1 MYIVNAKYFYNGAR
15 ERLIFEF
22 KFIGIYKANVPSA
35 LHFSTL
41 VIQILMYAK
50 LSNEFCT
57 AALLTGHS
65 WSFGKFSVSAGLDLL
80 LIVFKDGF
88 TSA

>member
-15 ERLIFEF
+15 KRLISEFEF
-22 KFIGIYKANVPSA
+22 ITIHKINVPSA
-35 LHFSTL
+35 LHFGTL
-41 VIQILMYAK
+41 VIQILMNAK

-65 WSFGKFSVSAGLDLL
+65 WSHGKFSVFAGLLDLL
-80 LIVFKDGF
+80 LIVY
-88 TSA
+88 

>member
-15 ERLIFEF
+15 KRLISEFEF
-22 KFIGIYKANVPSA
+22 ITIHKINVSSA

-41 VIQILMYAK
+41 VLQTLMNAK

-65 WSFGKFSVSAGLDLL
+65 WSCGKF
-80 LIVFKDGF
+80 
-88 TSA
+88 